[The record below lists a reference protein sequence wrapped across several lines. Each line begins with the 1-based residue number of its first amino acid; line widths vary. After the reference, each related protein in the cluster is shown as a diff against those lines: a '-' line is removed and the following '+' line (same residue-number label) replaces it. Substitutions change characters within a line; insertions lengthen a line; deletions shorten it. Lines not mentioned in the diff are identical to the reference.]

1 MYAEL
6 QLAVPFE
13 RSFDALYGLEILAA
27 EPERARARVNAGP
40 HLHGRGGAVHGGI
53 FFAAAESLTSAATA
67 LAVVPDGRAAA
78 GLSNTTIVHCRAS
91 DGPLEFDARRVACA
105 EGEWTWTVE
114 VRDSAGAVCATSTV
128 VVAVR

>member
-27 EPERARARVNAGP
+27 EPQRARARIEGGP
-40 HLHGRGGAVHGGI
+40 HLHGRAGTVHGGI
-53 FFAAAESLTSAATA
+53 LFAAAESLTSAATA
-67 LAVVPDGRAAA
+67 LAVAPDGRRAA
-78 GLSNTTIVHCRAS
+78 GLANTTILHAPVR
-91 DGPLEFDARRVACA
+91 DGVLEIEAHRVARG

-114 VRDSAGAVCATSTV
+114 VRDAAGAVCATSTV

>member
-1 MYAEL
+1 MYAQL

-27 EPERARARVNAGP
+27 EPERARARVRVGP
-40 HLHGRGGAVHGGI
+40 RLHGPGGDVHGGI

-67 LAVVPDGRAAA
+67 LAVAPDGRRAA
-78 GLSNTTIVHCRAS
+78 GLSNTTILHARVE
-91 DGPLEFDARRVACA
+91 DGVLEFDAARVARG